1 MHVII
6 AMGFSK
12 KTGEKASLVLKILN
26 NQFYSYEKLAL
37 LGKMRFN
44 TLLFWNWIVCKYQC
58 FNQKSKV
65 TSRNPSSFGTITDI
79 RPMLQAHYLNFL

>member
-44 TLLFWNWIVCKYQC
+44 TILYWNWIVCKYQR

-65 TSRNPSSFGTITDI
+65 TSRNPSSFGTIAAQET
-79 RPMLQAHYLNFL
+79 MLQAHHLNVL